1 VPDPVEEIAV
11 QGRTRERA
19 LRRAREL
26 LIALIRFPIR
36 LLTLPLRQV
45 REEVAALR
53 AAAVDS
59 LAYVGVELR
68 RLGDLVERGGAP
80 GVGAAANGNIGA
92 AGFSELAGVEAPGP
106 VLVIGPRGA
115 EVAPSL
121 ASLGYE
127 IELAPAGVKDDGA
140 DPGRRFAAAL
150 YLGDGPGID
159 SAELERIEARLVAG
173 GPVVIALRSA
183 ANGVAPVGRS
193 GTAEA

>member
-11 QGRTRERA
+11 KGPPRERA

-26 LIALIRFPIR
+26 LVGLIRFPIR

-68 RLGDLVERGGAP
+68 RLGDLVERGG
-80 GVGAAANGNIGA
+80 GQGIGAAANGSAGA
-92 AGFSELAGVEAPGP
+92 AGFGELAGVEAPGP
-106 VLVIGPRGA
+106 VLVIGVRAA

-121 ASLGYE
+121 VSLGYE
-127 IELAPAGVKDDGA
+127 VELAPAGLQDGGA
-140 DPGRRFAAAL
+140 DPERRFAAAL
-150 YLGDGPGID
+150 YLGDGPGVD
-159 SAELERIEARLVAG
+159 SAELERIEGRLVAG
-173 GPVVIALRSA
+173 APVVIALRSA
-183 ANGVAPVGRS
+183 ANGVAPVSRS

>member
-1 VPDPVEEIAV
+1 MPDPVEKIAV
-11 QGRTRERA
+11 KGHPRERA

-26 LIALIRFPIR
+26 LNAFIRLPIR

-80 GVGAAANGNIGA
+80 GIGAAANGSVGS
-92 AGFSELAGVEAPGP
+92 AGFGELAGVEAPGP
-106 VLVIGPRGA
+106 VLVVGARAA

-127 IELAPAGVKDDGA
+127 IELAPAGLQDDGA
-140 DPGRRFAAAL
+140 DPDRRFAAAL
-150 YLGDGPGID
+150 YLGDGPGVD
-159 SAELERIEARLVAG
+159 SAELERIEGRLVAG
-173 GPVVIALRSA
+173 APVVIALRSA